1 MAKID
6 GMDGDENEETV
17 ERETHDE
24 HEEFA
29 SRKEVRKHDPRQPSE
44 QEKEEHEMTHLP
56 FRNRCKHCITER
68 GREEDCRQT
77 MEEERQVPEFHL
89 ACMFM
94 GDEKEG
100 KTLALLVS
108 RERETRAV
116 LRTVVSRQT
125 TGRMVL
131 PKTDGVASR
140 DWAGIGRHHCEVGQR
155 SRAEEFNRVVERDES
170 DDERIEDDR

>member
-1 MAKID
+1 M
-6 GMDGDENEETV
+6 
-17 ERETHDE
+17 
-24 HEEFA
+24 
-29 SRKEVRKHDPRQPSE
+29 
-44 QEKEEHEMTHLP
+44 
-56 FRNRCKHCITER
+56 ER

-77 MEEERQVPEFHL
+77 MEEERQEVPEFHL
-89 ACMFM
+89 DYMFM

-116 LRTVVSRQT
+116 LSTVVSRQT
-125 TGRMVL
+125 TGRMDMSE
-131 PKTDGVASR
+131 TDGVASR

-155 SRAEEFNRVVERDES
+155 SRAEEYDRVVERDES